1 MARKPKNANIDIRQ
15 TARVFDEQAFVDG
28 MFNGDYILV
37 VGSGVILDRKQ
48 FSESG
53 GNINQYIIDE
63 INNDRRGVQTDFIDH
78 KSFTDVYKGTKQGE
92 EDPIFRLLTR
102 DADDGG
108 IEYNLNDISPELTKL
123 LRTRLFKFIV
133 TTTIDN
139 YLETLLR
146 DIWGEKL
153 RVVNIEDHRSIT
165 DFNSAYDDKYN
176 QPTLFYI
183 FGKARKKDGSNPR
196 HFVEID
202 EDAIKCIEKWM
213 QLDEGNK
220 SIVPF
225 LRKKRLL
232 ALGCKFDNWYFR
244 FFWYIIT
251 RGFGIRDRDGNP
263 NTIDNLA
270 IIFNPNDNSDK
281 NLRDYL
287 TGIDVCMHEE
297 YDVWQF
303 MERIYEMLTST
314 AIDSPFREMVLSKRR
329 EGGIFISYKSC
340 DVLAASSLFCKL
352 ARDNDLNVWFDNVN
366 LNVGDPYKH
375 VIHEAIGKAKI
386 FMPILSPTIAKEL
399 EKQGESIATF
409 YSNEWRWASKMR
421 DYSISIQQCW
431 VNLNEVIPNVKE
443 YWNKGYD
450 IAYIGGGFN
459 NQTTVNNSVST
470 YSQNYN
476 VGGYN
481 GNYNTTPTTTRTWK
495 NCSVCYGT
503 GKCKSCNGTG
513 KNSYTTSGNC
523 GVCYGTGK
531 CAGCRGERGYY
542 YESTKIIRK
551 KIRKVGGNNRNPKK
565 PNNFES
571 KRH

>member
-28 MFNGDYILV
+28 VFNDDYILV

-48 FSESG
+48 FPDSKG
-53 GNINQYIIDE
+53 DINQYIIDE
-63 INNDRRGVQTDFIDH
+63 INNDRREVQTDFIDH

-102 DADDGG
+102 DVDDGG
-108 IEYNLNDISPELTKL
+108 IEYNLDDISPELTKL
-123 LRTRLFKFIV
+123 LRTRLFKFVV

-146 DIWGEKL
+146 DIWGDEL
-153 RVVNIEDHRSIT
+153 RIVNIEDHRSIT
-165 DFNSAYDDKYN
+165 DFNSVYDDKYN

-225 LRKKRLL
+225 LRKKRML

-270 IIFNPNDNSDK
+270 IIFNPNDNSDN
-281 NLRDYL
+281 NLKDYL
-287 TGIDVCMHEE
+287 TGLDVCMHEDC
-297 YDVWQF
+297 DVWQF

-314 AIDSPFREMVLSKRR
+314 AIDSPFREMILSKRR

-340 DVLAASSLFCKL
+340 DVLAASALFCQL
-352 ARDNDLNVWFDNVN
+352 ARDNDLNVWFDNVS
-366 LNVGDPYKH
+366 LNVGDPYEH
-375 VIHEAIGKAKI
+375 VIQDAIGKAKI
-386 FMPILSPTIAKEL
+386 FIPILSPTIAKEL
-399 EKQGESIATF
+399 EQNGESINTF
-409 YSNEWRWASKMR
+409 YSNEWRWAAENPR
-421 DYSISIQQCW
+421 LAVFPVTID
-431 VNLNEVIPNVKE
+431 
-443 YWNKGYD
+443 GYD
-450 IAYIGGGFN
+450 LRSTIHQTFVRIVGHEATTGVDMTEKPLSSHTNDMVGFAKLL
-459 NQTTVNNSVST
+459 SS
-470 YSQNYN
+470 
-476 VGGYN
+476 
-481 GNYNTTPTTTRTWK
+481 
-495 NCSVCYGT
+495 
-503 GKCKSCNGTG
+503 
-513 KNSYTTSGNC
+513 
-523 GVCYGTGK
+523 
-531 CAGCRGERGYY
+531 
-542 YESTKIIRK
+542 IK
-551 KIRKVGGNNRNPKK
+551 KKLGI
-565 PNNFES
+565 EDS
-571 KRH
+571 